1 MRKIFF
7 ISASII
13 EYDGRLRELIEVSK
27 SIGETY
33 YLTRSNSVTPIDE
46 HHIIFTSRG
55 PSTYI
60 NFLLFCFKTAR
71 KIGKFDVIWAD
82 NRKAL
87 IPSFLIARLRKHP
100 ILIQDARELYMFGDV
115 RHFIGKIGCLVEIML
130 NRKFDIIICANKE
143 RAEIMKRYYH
153 LRMMPLVFE
162 NVRKLEFD
170 GTVDDAAFEER
181 YQMSKDK
188 ARWKIIS
195 TSGCDLDRGIEQLV
209 EAVGRLGEEYSLY
222 IFGNSSMKQEDFIE
236 RKIMEIEYKNIHI
249 FGPLKQD
256 ELKYAIGMC
265 DIGVV
270 NYHAKD
276 MNNKYCAS
284 GKLYEFI
291 FEGVPVIT
299 TENPSLKAL
308 CERFEVGISCN
319 DYQSAIRKLTEE
331 YEYYQGKARE
341 MSKKISVKSNRAGLK
356 HHVVKA
362 LETIERDRS
371 GKYPEV
377 V

>member
-1 MRKIFF
+1 LRKIFL
-7 ISASII
+7 ISASIL

-33 YLTRSNSVTPIDE
+33 YLTRSVGVTPIDE

-55 PSTYI
+55 LSTYI
-60 NFLLFCFKTAR
+60 SFLLFCFKTAR
-71 KIGKFDVIWAD
+71 KIGKFDVVWAD

-87 IPSFLIARLRKHP
+87 IPSFLIAIFGKHS
-100 ILIQDARELYMFGDV
+100 ILIQDARELYMLGDV
-115 RHFIGKIGCLVEIML
+115 RNFIGKIGCLVEIAL

-170 GTVDDAAFEER
+170 GTVDDAAFEEK
-181 YQMSKDK
+181 YQMLKDK

-195 TSGCDLDRGIEQLV
+195 TSGCDLDRGTEQLV
-209 EAVGRLGEEYSLY
+209 EAVGRLGGEYSLY
-222 IFGNSSMKQEDFIE
+222 IFGNSSTKEERFLERIIMKRD
-236 RKIMEIEYKNIHI
+236 YKNIHI
-249 FGPLKQD
+249 FGSLRQD
-256 ELKYAIGMC
+256 ELKWAIGMC

-299 TENPSLKAL
+299 TENPSLVAMCK
-308 CERFEVGISCN
+308 RFEIGIPCN
-319 DYQSAIRKLTEE
+319 DYESAIRKITRD
-331 YEYYQGKARE
+331 YEFYQRRVRE
-341 MSKKISVKSNRAGLK
+341 TSNKISVKSNRERLK
-356 HHVVKA
+356 HRVVNA
-362 LETIERDRS
+362 LETIERRRS
-371 GKYPEV
+371 
-377 V
+377 

>member
-1 MRKIFF
+1 M
-7 ISASII
+7 SASII
-13 EYDGRLRELIEVSK
+13 EYDGRLRELIEVAK

-33 YLTRSNSVTPIDE
+33 YLTRSNSATPIDE

-60 NFLLFCFKTAR
+60 NFLLFCFKAAR
-71 KIGKFDVIWAD
+71 KIGKFDIVWAD

-115 RHFIGKIGCLVEIML
+115 RHFIGKIGCLVEIAL

-143 RAEIMKRYYH
+143 RAEIMKKYYH
-153 LRMMPLVFE
+153 LRLMPLVFE
-162 NVRKLEFD
+162 NVRKLNYD
-170 GTVDDAAFEER
+170 GASGDVAFEGK
-181 YQMSKDK
+181 YQMSNDK
-188 ARWKIIS
+188 AHWKIIS
-195 TSGCDLDRGIEQLV
+195 TSGCDLDRGTEQLV

-222 IFGNSSMKQEDFIE
+222 IFGNSSMKQEDFLE
-236 RKIMEIEYKNIHI
+236 RKIIKMGYKNIHI
-249 FGPLKQD
+249 LGSLRQD
-256 ELKYAIGMC
+256 ELKCAIGMC

-299 TENPSLKAL
+299 TENPSLKAI

-319 DYQSAIRKLTEE
+319 DYQSAIRKITEE
-331 YEYYQGKARE
+331 YEYYQGKVRE
-341 MSKKISVKSNRAGLK
+341 MSKKISVESNREGLK
-356 HHVVKA
+356 HHVVNA
-362 LETIERDRS
+362 MATIERHRN
-371 GKYPEV
+371 GKYLEV
-377 V
+377 